1 VSLPPRMAGT
11 RGRVTGATTFDEA
24 TFEARLHELK
34 FLPGGECRIVL
45 LVPEDSSDQAV
56 AMKDAYAC
64 ALQVRVEKQSH
75 G

>member
-1 VSLPPRMAGT
+1 M
-11 RGRVTGATTFDEA
+11 TGASVFDGA

-45 LVPEDSSDQAV
+45 LIPEDSSDHAV
-56 AMKDAYAC
+56 AMKDAYSC